1 VEQGRSYV
9 FSGLWGISLR
19 IETQGNALLRAN
31 PIGFGDSRSKH
42 GSYATFVGWN
52 FFGEAVWCVFYWGF
66 LRKRVF
72 GCGFWVVNLWWNRG
86 ELWSVDGHFL
96 RAKNLP
102 RILNLFF
109 GIPVLELVELI
120 VSNTP
125 GFTLTLCLRAA
136 RKKIAFELLNFVAV
150 DGR

>member
-1 VEQGRSYV
+1 
-9 FSGLWGISLR
+9 
-19 IETQGNALLRAN
+19 
-31 PIGFGDSRSKH
+31 
-42 GSYATFVGWN
+42 
-52 FFGEAVWCVFYWGF
+52 
-66 LRKRVF
+66 
-72 GCGFWVVNLWWNRG
+72 VVNLWWNRG